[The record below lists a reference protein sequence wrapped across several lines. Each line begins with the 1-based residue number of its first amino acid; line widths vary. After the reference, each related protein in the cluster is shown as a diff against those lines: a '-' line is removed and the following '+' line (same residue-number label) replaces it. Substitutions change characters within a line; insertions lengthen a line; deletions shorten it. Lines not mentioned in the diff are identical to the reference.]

1 VLTISALLGA
11 AWAFDK
17 RYMPR
22 EVTEMLVA
30 QVQQNQ
36 MQIQKNTQQANA
48 QNWLLFWQMQVTQ
61 KTGECAANPGS
72 QVLRQQLNHAIKQRD
87 IWQKEVNRLM
97 NQ

>member
-1 VLTISALLGA
+1 
-11 AWAFDK
+11 
-17 RYMPR
+17 MPR

-61 KTGECAANPGS
+61 KTGECAANPGN
-72 QVLRQQLNHAIKQRD
+72 QATRQQLNHAIKQRD